1 MAVFVID
8 ALMPWRRRPSAAA
21 TRGGECCVGSD
32 AARNARRLALAD
44 AEALIRDRGA
54 EAYCEARQRERD
66 RSRRVSSFRGLPPLL
81 ICGTV

>member
-8 ALMPWRRRPSAAA
+8 ALMPWRRGPSAAA

-32 AARNARRLALAD
+32 TARKPAVAQAD

-54 EAYCEARQRERD
+54 EAYCEAPQREDD

-81 ICGTV
+81 IYGTV

>member
-8 ALMPWRRRPSAAA
+8 ALMPWRRGPSAAA

-44 AEALIRDRGA
+44 AEAL
-54 EAYCEARQRERD
+54 
-66 RSRRVSSFRGLPPLL
+66 RSA
-81 ICGTV
+81 TVAPRPTVRLASASVTAAVA